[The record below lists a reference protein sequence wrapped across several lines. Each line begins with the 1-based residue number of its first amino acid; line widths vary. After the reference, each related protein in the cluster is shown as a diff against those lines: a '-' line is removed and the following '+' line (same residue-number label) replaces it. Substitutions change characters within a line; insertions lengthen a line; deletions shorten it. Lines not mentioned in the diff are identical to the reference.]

1 MIQRVPRSNHSTA
14 RCVYYMYMNRRL
26 FLLPVAAAT
35 VWAQQA
41 SPAEE
46 ETRKALI
53 SRVSEY
59 YKLMVEKKYR
69 QAESMVAEESRDDY
83 YNGKKPDIKGFDI
96 LKVDLAAGANEAT
109 VTVKAK
115 VLVLMLGAGAQIFD
129 MPSPTHWKLVDG
141 KWYWFIPEE
150 VKHATP
156 FGKIQTNAATGLE
169 GLPNTKGKAPEMGSL
184 LGQVTIDRLNVSL
197 NAKDMEQTVTITNG
211 LPGPSDLR
219 IDPHVEAIKG
229 LTVRVSS
236 LHLDSGQKAT
246 VRLRWDG
253 KTTVSDTVEIR
264 ASPLNLAF
272 DIEVTAK

>member
-1 MIQRVPRSNHSTA
+1 
-14 RCVYYMYMNRRL
+14 MYMNRRL
-26 FLLPVAAAT
+26 FLLPAAAAT

-41 SPAEE
+41 APAEE
-46 ETRKALI
+46 ETKKALVA
-53 SRVSEY
+53 RVTEY
-59 YKLMVEKKYR
+59 FRLMQEKKYR
-69 QAESMVAEESRDDY
+69 QAESMVADESKDDY

-96 LKVDLAAGANEAT
+96 MKVDLAPGADVAT

-150 VKHATP
+150 VKHTTP
-156 FGKIQTNAATGLE
+156 FGKIQTDPASALDA
-169 GLPNTKGKAPEMGSL
+169 LPNTKGKAPDLGALM
-184 LGQVTIDRLNVSL
+184 GQVTIDRLNVTFT
-197 NAKDMEQTVTITNG
+197 AKDPEQTVTISNG

-219 IDPHVEAIKG
+219 VDPHVEFIKG
-229 LTVRVSS
+229 LTVTVST
-236 LHLDSGQKAT
+236 LHLDSGGKAT

-253 KTTVSDTVEIR
+253 KTAISDTVEIR

-272 DIEVTAK
+272 DIEVAAKP